1 MISYTFTTCPQ
12 SNIVTFKDILPDSV
26 SVSSSGRSLKVI
38 GSHDMVLVVYEY
50 TSPSWIRVSPVWQ
63 YSFYIELTLPS
74 DKLVLGEYVGDP
86 VEDIPNN
93 CLCPIQTLMSIG
105 CKCGGG

>member
-1 MISYTFTTCPQ
+1 MTSYTFTTCPQ
-12 SNIVTFKDILPDSV
+12 SNIVTFKDILYCHTGDTLYSYTTNTMSWDPITFSDLPEELTLTE
-26 SVSSSGRSLKVI
+26 SG
-38 GSHDMVLVVYEY
+38 
-50 TSPSWIRVSPVWQ
+50 
-63 YSFYIELTLPS
+63 SFYIELTLPS